1 MALGARRD
9 GFFCSG
15 MSYIGFPPLPDSFE
29 SKLSYVYDPQI
40 AVKALKDADTKLAR
54 MIDRIGPYRLRD
66 RSAMTPFQALLQSI
80 VYQQL
85 SGRAAGSIHARV
97 QALFPR
103 KRPTAKHLLAISDD
117 SLRGAGL
124 SRGKVLAVRDLAK
137 RCVDGSVPSRVR
149 LKKLDD
155 EDIIQHDPNRTL
167 IPGII
172 VDAVVC
178 EPFGTHPSYVQ
189 GYYDRDN
196 EFYLDWGKRSR
207 DQQATEAWLQ
217 EWVYDLPD
225 RAAYLKKLG
234 QERLDS
240 LAPGEMMS
248 NPVNY
253 GRYD

>member
-1 MALGARRD
+1 
-9 GFFCSG
+9 

-124 SRGKVLAVRDLAK
+124 SRGKVLAVRNLAK

-155 EDIIQHDPNRTL
+155 EDIIQHLVQVRGIGRWTVEMLL
-167 IPGII
+167 IFNLGRPDVLP
-172 VDAVVC
+172 VDDLGVRRGFMHT
-178 EPFGTHPSYVQ
+178 FG
-189 GYYDRDN
+189 
-196 EFYLDWGKRSR
+196 GK
-207 DQQATEAWLQ
+207 T
-217 EWVYDLPD
+217 LPD
-225 RAAYLKKLG
+225 AKKMLRRGERWRPYRSVASWYLWRASEL
-234 QERLDS
+234 
-240 LAPGEMMS
+240 
-248 NPVNY
+248 
-253 GRYD
+253 